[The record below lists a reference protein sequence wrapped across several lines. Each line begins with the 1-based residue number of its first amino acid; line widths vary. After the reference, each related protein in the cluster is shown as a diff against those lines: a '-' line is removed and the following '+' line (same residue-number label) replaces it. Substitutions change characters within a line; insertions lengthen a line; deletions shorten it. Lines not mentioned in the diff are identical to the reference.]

1 MFAHFAGIIP
11 RGPNDPGI
19 EPGDF
24 ESEHFGLKELQTRG
38 WEDAAKWDTVL
49 DEMEQTGRD

>member
-1 MFAHFAGIIP
+1 MFGHFAGIIP

-38 WEDAAKWDTVL
+38 REDAAKWDTVL